1 MVEAQIDAPSVKAAK
16 DYFGQAF
23 GDAEEMRVFI
33 KNDPEGYAIFLAEK
47 EKATEETDTT
57 VVVGAEQAQ
66 SFKDINT
73 QLETWRTTA
82 VPVKIAA
89 VIDMDAYN
97 AVVAIL
103 RTPVDVAVRPYVPL
117 GAADNLRKQIQGIM
131 DNTVNPPK
139 SALQD
144 FIPARPGV
152 NAAPGIAMTNK
163 FYVDGQVFSSII
175 RGEVMADV
183 ARSTVAARSYKRL

>member
-1 MVEAQIDAPSVKAAK
+1 
-16 DYFGQAF
+16 
-23 GDAEEMRVFI
+23 
-33 KNDPEGYAIFLAEK
+33 
-47 EKATEETDTT
+47 
-57 VVVGAEQAQ
+57 
-66 SFKDINT
+66 
-73 QLETWRTTA
+73 
-82 VPVKIAA
+82 
-89 VIDMDAYN
+89 
-97 AVVAIL
+97 
-103 RTPVDVAVRPYVPL
+103 
-117 GAADNLRKQIQGIM
+117 M